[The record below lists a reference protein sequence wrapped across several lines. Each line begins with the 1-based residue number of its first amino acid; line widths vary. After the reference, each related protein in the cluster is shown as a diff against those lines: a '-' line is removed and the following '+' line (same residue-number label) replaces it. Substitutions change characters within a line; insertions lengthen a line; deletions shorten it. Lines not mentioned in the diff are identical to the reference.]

1 MAFTID
7 INHRLFDKLSE
18 EQPVWWKNLISDPE
32 IYIDIRKG
40 NYINVYFNG
49 GSIMKLEC
57 PRAYKAQIHF
67 EYIPLKRESN
77 YLPLSFSENEISIPV
92 IEPISLN
99 NFNTNSLEK
108 IKKRI
113 AKFYPNN
120 SEKGIQGKYVTANNN
135 KRKSDGFFIDT
146 EFQFTFNEEKESKK
160 GRVDLVWIDLKRKE
174 IVLVELKTIGDG
186 RLYNEDCHDP
196 ESVDVQLDKYRRF
209 ATIYEEMLIEYYDT
223 VFQIKNKLKVLPSFV
238 TETSLLKYKLVNK
251 PILLVGDCTRPWI
264 KENAKDLN
272 DKIDNVAHSCIYQ
285 GKGTSKF
292 NIPKKSMRNTF
303 VF

>member
-18 EQPVWWKNLISDPE
+18 EQPVWWRNLISDPQ

-40 NYINVYFNG
+40 NHINVYFNG

-209 ATIYEEMLIEYYDT
+209 AMIYEEMLKEYYDT

-251 PILLVGDCTRPWI
+251 PILLVGDCTRLWI
-264 KENAKDLN
+264 KDNSKNLN
-272 DKIDNVAHSCIYQ
+272 DKIDSVAHSCIYQ
-285 GKGTSKF
+285 GINTFTF
-292 NIPKKSMRNTF
+292 NIPQKSMRNSF